1 MAEPKKKKKKR
12 SAAEM
17 HRTVQ
22 DQVQALPYAVAHL
35 EKEGKKGQA
44 FIVKYLTGPVL
55 RFINKVMSRTRYKGT
70 EGQKLKQSEQM
81 KRHLQQRQKAM
92 EYMQGEMK
100 KAQKR
105 QQKRG
110 GSGGPG
116 KAR

>member
-22 DQVQALPYAVAHL
+22 DQVQALPFAVQHL
-35 EKEGKKGQA
+35 EKEGKRTQA
-44 FIVKYLTGPVL
+44 FIVRYLTGPVL
-55 RFINKVMSRTRYKGT
+55 RFINKLMNRTRYKGT
-70 EGQKLKQSEQM
+70 EGARLKQSEQM
-81 KRHLQQRQKAM
+81 KRHLEQRQKAT
-92 EYMQGEMK
+92 EYMQGELRKM
-100 KAQKR
+100 QKR

-110 GSGGPG
+110 GGGPG